1 MNTKIKLTPS
11 QKQTLILIKRK
22 HQSSLIRDRAQAVLA
37 RNEGLTILNIAKALS
52 RSDKFIRNA
61 VYLYKKGRLD
71 KTNLTSHNHKLL
83 SNQRKEII
91 QMLQTKTPKDL
102 PKFNFKTEFWST
114 DVLKEIIKKK
124 YKVEYKSD
132 QTYYNLFKQ
141 AGFSFH
147 KPKTKDFRQD
157 PKKIKKFK
165 GALKKSLTTT
175 KIRLSW

>member
-1 MNTKIKLTPS
+1 MDTKIKLTQS

-52 RSDKFIRNA
+52 RSDKFVRNA
-61 VYLYKKGRLD
+61 VRLYKQGKLD
-71 KTNLTSHNHKLL
+71 KTNLTSHSHKLL
-83 SNQRKEII
+83 PKQRKEVIK
-91 QMLQTKTPKDL
+91 MLQTKCPEEL
-102 PKFNFKTEFWST
+102 SNFNFKTIHWST
-114 DVLKEIIKKK
+114 NILKEIIRKR

-141 AGFSFH
+141 AGFSFK
-147 KPKTKDFRQD
+147 KPKPVDFRQN
-157 PKKIKKFK
+157 PEKIKKFK
-165 GALKKSLTTT
+165 GALKKSLKTT